1 MVWTG
6 KSGLWNLFYM
16 CQDDGEMY
24 DEFGVKKKFRTKAK
38 QGEAQVL
45 VVHNFQWADIWHN
58 LGGYV
63 IVFHGWSYTPKKE
76 GLHMN

>member
-1 MVWTG
+1 
-6 KSGLWNLFYM
+6 M

-24 DEFGVKKKFRTKAK
+24 DEFGVLKKKFRTKAK

-58 LGGYV
+58 IGGYV
-63 IVFHGWSYTPKKE
+63 IVFHGWSYTPKKKE
-76 GLHMN
+76 RFAHELETAFQIK